1 MYTRM
6 QEGRRAKRQSRGFSL
21 IELLIVIAIILIL
34 VTIAV
39 PMLDRIQMNA
49 RETAAIGDL
58 RAMNQAQL
66 NFHNGGGK
74 YASNLQ
80 ELCGTAGGASGASKG
95 EMSGTICSGEDHGYL
110 FQIASVSPADGYT
123 IDARPK
129 TPGSSGKRFFYTDQN
144 MIVRQSDKENEPAT
158 PNSPQVK

>member
-1 MYTRM
+1 M
-6 QEGRRAKRQSRGFSL
+6 QKGRRAKRLSRGFSL

-39 PMLDRIQMNA
+39 PMLDKIQMNA
-49 RETAAIGDL
+49 RETAAIADL

-66 NFHNGGGK
+66 NFHNGQGK

-80 ELCGTAGGASGASKG
+80 ELCGTAGGTAGAAAKG
-95 EMSGTICSGEDHGYL
+95 EMSGTICTGEDHGYL
-110 FQIASVSPADGYT
+110 FTVASVSPPDGYT

-129 TPGSSGKRFFYTDQN
+129 TPGSSGKRFFYSDQN